1 MRFPR
6 PSCCSYSRRGGTI
19 DSGRPGGEGERGGGL
34 GEPGETGGGGWRIEG
49 SRRTEGGPIVI
60 VVPPWDSPARAGKGV
75 GESGTRKPCSSSSSG
90 VAARA
95 FPHLISL
102 ALSSSANSITVNLRA
117 LAFLYVFF
125 FLHIFFGTTSG
136 TLIGIYISSLRRS
149 AAVINLDSL
158 LRNYPFH
165 LN

>member
-6 PSCCSYSRRGGTI
+6 PSCCSCSRRGGAV

-60 VVPPWDSPARAGKGV
+60 VVPPWDSPARAGRGV
-75 GESGTRKPCSSSSSG
+75 GESGTRKPYSSSSSG

-95 FPHLISL
+95 FPLLISS
-102 ALSSSANSITVNLRA
+102 ALSSSANSIIVNLRA

-125 FLHIFFGTTSG
+125 FLHVFFGTASG
-136 TLIGIYISSLRRS
+136 TLIGICASSLRRS
-149 AAVINLDSL
+149 AAVVSLDSP
-158 LRNYPFH
+158 LRNCPSH